1 MAQYEINLRDYW
13 RIIRRRKTVVIAV
26 LLAFAAFSALL
37 AELQRPHPVFQAV
50 ASVRVERTST
60 LTGLLLENITWS
72 SGDNL
77 ATQAALI
84 RSFPVMER
92 AARRLGNIPPD
103 LTSREIRST
112 PRTLQAITDLQ
123 GRVKAEQEGGT
134 NIINITA
141 SAPEAEQAARTANAV
156 AEAFREENIATRT
169 KQVRE
174 ARLFIEGQLGEVG
187 ARLQASEEDLKAL
200 KERRRFVSLPEETS
214 AALNQL
220 VTLQLEREALLVDL
234 LPAHPQVQALETRI
248 EGVRRVLEQHQ
259 RDLPGTALQFARLQ
273 REVKVHEDL
282 YALLKGKHQEAL
294 IREREQV
301 EEISIV
307 RPAIPPGHP
316 SNVPQTAAKTLVGLV
331 VGLTLGLVLAFVVE
345 SLDTSIGTI
354 EDVEAYMQVPVLG
367 LIPNIDVAT
376 EIRELEGVD
385 PRSVDEGVVERYA
398 FLITLLLPKSTI
410 AEAYRSLRTN
420 LEFLRLDK
428 DLKTIVVTSASLSEG
443 KTTTA
448 INLAISMAQM
458 GRKILLIEA
467 DLRKPYLHHAF
478 GIPKEPGLAEVII
491 GTYEW
496 TDVIRTATDL

>member
-1 MAQYEINLRDYW
+1 
-13 RIIRRRKTVVIAV
+13 
-26 LLAFAAFSALL
+26 
-37 AELQRPHPVFQAV
+37 HPGLVYQAV
-50 ASVRVERTST
+50 ASVRVEKAST
-60 LTGLLLENITWS
+60 LSGLLLEAVTWS

-84 RSFPVMER
+84 KSFPVMER
-92 AARRLGNIPPD
+92 AGKKLGRIPPE
-103 LTSREIRST
+103 LTSREIRTT

-123 GRVKAEQEGGT
+123 GGIKAEQEGST

-156 AEAFREENIATRT
+156 AEAFREENVATRT
-169 KQVRE
+169 RQIRE
-174 ARLFIEGQLGEVG
+174 ARLFIEEQLGEVG
-187 ARLQASEEDLKAL
+187 ARLRDSEEELKTL

-220 VTLQLEREALLVDL
+220 VALQLEREALLVDL
-234 LPAHPQVQALETRI
+234 LPAHPQVRALETRI

-259 RDLPGTALQFARLQ
+259 RELPGTALQLARLQ

-301 EEISIV
+301 EEVCIV
-307 RPAIPPGHP
+307 RPAIPPAGP

-354 EDVEAYMQVPVLG
+354 EDVEAYLQVPVLG
-367 LIPNIDVAT
+367 LIPNIDVAK

-385 PRSVDEGVVERYA
+385 PRSIDEGVVERYA
-398 FLITLLLPKSTI
+398 FLISLLLPKSTI

-428 DLKTIVVTSASLSEG
+428 DLKTIVVTSASLAEG

-467 DLRKPYLHHAF
+467 D
-478 GIPKEPGLAEVII
+478 
-491 GTYEW
+491 
-496 TDVIRTATDL
+496 

>member
-26 LLAFAAFSALL
+26 PLAFAAFSALL
-37 AELQRPHPVFQAV
+37 AELQRPNPVFQAV

-112 PRTLQAITDLQ
+112 ARTLQAITDLQ
-123 GRVKAEQEGGT
+123 GRVKAEQEGST

-174 ARLFIEGQLGEVG
+174 ARLFIEEQLGEVG

-345 SLDTSIGTI
+345 SLDTS
-354 EDVEAYMQVPVLG
+354 
-367 LIPNIDVAT
+367 
-376 EIRELEGVD
+376 
-385 PRSVDEGVVERYA
+385 
-398 FLITLLLPKSTI
+398 
-410 AEAYRSLRTN
+410 
-420 LEFLRLDK
+420 
-428 DLKTIVVTSASLSEG
+428 
-443 KTTTA
+443 
-448 INLAISMAQM
+448 
-458 GRKILLIEA
+458 
-467 DLRKPYLHHAF
+467 
-478 GIPKEPGLAEVII
+478 
-491 GTYEW
+491 
-496 TDVIRTATDL
+496 